1 MKQVDCY
8 ETFLLYLKMSGK
20 TSDDKTTYYQK
31 NRETILGRGKFIIVI
46 TMKY

>member
-1 MKQVDCY
+1 
-8 ETFLLYLKMSGK
+8 MSDQ

-31 NRETILGRGKFIIVI
+31 NRETIPGRGKFIIVI